1 MTRLTREEAI
11 QLVGEGWVD
20 AVERLNCE
28 PTGRAYPHE
37 DGEIEWAASVKI
49 ASYEGLTDKQI
60 ERLPVGGCTLMA
72 VYYTTRED
80 SELVEE
86 NGGDWS
92 GIDWTPDHY
101 EIY

>member
-28 PTGRAYPHE
+28 PTCRAYPHE
-37 DGEIEWAASVKI
+37 DGEIEWMASIKI
-49 ASYEGLTDKQI
+49 DDYDGLSKAQI
-60 ERLPVGGCTLMA
+60 DILPVGGCSLCA
-72 VYYTTRED
+72 IYYTSPGDAAMVED
-80 SELVEE
+80 

-92 GIDWTPDHY
+92 FVDWTPDHY

>member
-1 MTRLTREEAI
+1 MTKLTREEAVELI
-11 QLVGEGWVD
+11 GESWVD
-20 AVERLNCE
+20 EVERLNCE
-28 PTGRAYPHE
+28 PTSRVYPHK
-37 DGEIEWAASVKI
+37 DGEIEWMASI
-49 ASYEGLTDKQI
+49 EIDGYDGLSEAQI

-101 EIY
+101 ELY